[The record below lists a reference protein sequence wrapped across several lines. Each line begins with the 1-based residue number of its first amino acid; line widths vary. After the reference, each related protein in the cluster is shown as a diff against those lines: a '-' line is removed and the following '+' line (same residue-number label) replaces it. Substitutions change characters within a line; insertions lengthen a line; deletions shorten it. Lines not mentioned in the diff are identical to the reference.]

1 MVPEDGSPSRCKC
14 ERFFTYNFLDT
25 IFDQLYFL
33 CEVTLH
39 RLTWQRVW
47 LLSPQEEP
55 DTVANLAWRPDGKLL
70 AICYET
76 SKSMCL
82 VDIENKNIVHKTKLT
97 SYDSI
102 SCTAWLPI
110 SNTDDGNSP
119 NGNKPSMLPT
129 GEYLPPLPSLNRS
142 FGQESECK
150 EFLSQNLDILFLGL
164 DDGRVAMYVFG
175 MFYCGIISVGNGR
188 VVEISGGSDKSMW
201 TTCRDDSGIKVG
213 RLCCPL
219 LEQSTAFLK
228 VAQAQANIEYL
239 MDYLSRTLMAISEAW
254 ETILLE
260 MDEKLARYAET
271 NPPGG
276 MAADFL
282 ELLMIG
288 IPSQN
293 LEKFLLH
300 DLTEKGLKKLGHS
313 IEMCYSNIQKLV
325 LKNLTSV
332 GMALVYQLAEMRGMV
347 RFGGP
352 YELLGLTDETVI
364 TNGLHA
370 TEAFLAKSSEI
381 QQVIDHSMRDYK
393 VFFRWLYVVILRLT
407 DERIPSEASRIS
419 QQELTFIAEFLRGF
433 DKTESGVG
441 ARKGVNLEKLGQY
454 LRRESLQTCLT
465 PEGSEWATVLDENR
479 CLHDHPLIIK
489 QDLNYSLLQ
498 SHEKLVTAVHDV
510 FREAYQGL
518 VGHFALSSIGLAPST
533 GFESSQIAT
542 NDDALLVATC
552 DVDRKLLR
560 IFKVECTCAEP
571 VSLSFVS
578 GTVEV
583 DQRSET
589 HSKGYVDC
597 TVVDLQFYSNEYLS
611 LLLLNKHTHATY
623 LVQMPLDHARIFENR
638 DKNAVSLAD
647 LLGNGW
653 PRPFQ
658 GMSAGR
664 IAVSGARKVAAVLS
678 ESNRKIRLLET
689 EVEPEDD
696 EDEEEE
702 EDGSNDILNTTRGT
716 SASAH

>member
-1 MVPEDGSPSRCKC
+1 MHQMAGGMRQLEERQLPAEVTRMQWSPKMDLLAVA
-14 ERFFTYNFLDT
+14 NAKG
-25 IFDQLYFL
+25 
-33 CEVTLH
+33 EVTLH

-589 HSKGYVDC
+589 HSKGC
-597 TVVDLQFYSNEYLS
+597 RWIMPGYL
-611 LLLLNKHTHATY
+611 
-623 LVQMPLDHARIFENR
+623 RIEI
-638 DKNAVSLAD
+638 K
-647 LLGNGW
+647 
-653 PRPFQ
+653 
-658 GMSAGR
+658 
-664 IAVSGARKVAAVLS
+664 
-678 ESNRKIRLLET
+678 
-689 EVEPEDD
+689 
-696 EDEEEE
+696 
-702 EDGSNDILNTTRGT
+702 TR
-716 SASAH
+716 